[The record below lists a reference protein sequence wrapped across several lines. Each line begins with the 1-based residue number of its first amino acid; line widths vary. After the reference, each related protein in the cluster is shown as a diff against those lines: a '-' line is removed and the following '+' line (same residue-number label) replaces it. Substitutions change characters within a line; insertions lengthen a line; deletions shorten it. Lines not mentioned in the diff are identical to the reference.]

1 MTSGRESGN
10 LLACLPTPSITH
22 LYRLGSL
29 RSLSCDNPACQQR
42 TFVERLPG
50 VVSSFARRTERLAEA
65 QRQIG
70 LALGG
75 EAGAR
80 SAMRQA
86 MPVSADTLLRLV
98 NHSKLSTPATP
109 KVLGVDDWAWKKG
122 QTYGTILVDL
132 EQRCVVDPLADRSAD
147 TLAAWLQAH
156 PGVEIISRDRGGSY
170 AEGARRGAPTA
181 VQMADRCICWP
192 ICATRWNVC

>member
-1 MTSGRESGN
+1 MLRRQV
-10 LLACLPTPSITH
+10 
-22 LYRLGSL
+22 RLQL
-29 RSLSCDNPACQQR
+29 NVRRFFCDNPACQQQ

-50 VVSSFARRTERLAEA
+50 VVSRRARRTERLAEA

-80 SAMRQA
+80 AARRQA
-86 MPVSADTLLRLV
+86 MPISADTLLRMTGDTALV
-98 NHSKLSTPATP
+98 PVATP

-122 QTYGTILVDL
+122 RTYGTILVDL
-132 EQRCVVDPLADRSAD
+132 EQHCVVDLLTDRSAE
-147 TLAAWLQAH
+147 TLSKWLEAH

-170 AEGARRGAPTA
+170 A
-181 VQMADRCICWP
+181 
-192 ICATRWNVC
+192 